1 MYRRGWTKTELHRR
15 AKVSR
20 MTIDGL
26 IAGRKPLPETVN
38 KIADA
43 LDIPRDEAHRLAGL
57 IKNDDS
63 GEPEGKEIDP
73 DAEVRRLLER
83 LPERRRR
90 ALERILRDARERY
103 DNLIRQARADYERTL
118 QGVGDVARSELTE
131 E

>member
-63 GEPEGKEIDP
+63 GEPEGKESDP

-103 DNLIRQARADYERTL
+103 ESLIRQARVDYERTL
-118 QGVGDVARSELTE
+118 QGVSDVARSELTE

>member
-1 MYRRGWTKTELHRR
+1 MYRRGWTKAELHRR
-15 AKVSR
+15 AAVSR

-26 IAGRKPLPETVN
+26 IAGRKPRPETVN
-38 KIADA
+38 KLADA

-57 IKNDDS
+57 IKNDS
-63 GEPEGKEIDP
+63 GEPENKEIDP
-73 DAEVRRLLER
+73 DAEVRKLLER

-103 DNLIRQARADYERTL
+103 DNLIRQARVDYERAL
-118 QGVGDVARSELTE
+118 QGVSDVARSELTE